1 MKRFLICKVRT
12 DGRREIHDH
21 TNLSSEVVR
30 FENLGYEV
38 VPRSRFYMT
47 PVKPAKVAA

>member
-21 TNLSSEVVR
+21 TNLTSEVDR

-38 VPRSRFYMT
+38 VPRSQFYKSDVN
-47 PVKPAKVAA
+47 PEKVAA

>member
-1 MKRFLICKVRT
+1 MKRFLICTVRT

-21 TNLSSEVVR
+21 TNLSSEVDR

-38 VPRSRFYMT
+38 VPRSQFYKT
-47 PVKPAKVAA
+47 TAKKERVAA